1 MQAAAQN
8 ALLRAEQ
15 LEREKD
21 ALRKSE
27 VSLRAE
33 MDVMRRCLGQADAV
47 KLLFL
52 VMLVRCFTLRSS
64 GCCLIFILINS
75 GSLVSDRSSA
85 FMLLRCG
92 GAQKAKEDA
101 RSMDS
106 MTKDRDRLARELA
119 ACSQKLAAA
128 AAAAADQAKVI
139 TQNTVQHQ
147 QVCEVCYL
155 ALQLNVNGSVCPD
168 PPCPLGIQNAAK
180 AARLVFVALPMS
192 PEAVFDG
199 RWRSSCGW
207 RRCS

>member
-1 MQAAAQN
+1 M
-8 ALLRAEQ
+8 LLRAEQ

-52 VMLVRCFTLRSS
+52 VMVMRRSALRSSS
-64 GCCLIFILINS
+64 GCCLIFILIIS

-85 FMLLRCG
+85 LMLLRCG

-147 QVCEVCYL
+147 QACEVCYL
-155 ALQLNVNGSVCPD
+155 ALQLNVSSSVCPD
-168 PPCPLGIQNAAK
+168 PPCPLGNQK
-180 AARLVFVALPMS
+180 RQRQPEWYLLP
-192 PEAVFDG
+192 F
-199 RWRSSCGW
+199 
-207 RRCS
+207 